1 MDRIEILAVD
11 LLDQHRP
18 LVEELKAIA
27 RQLQLEFGWHYLLDL
42 AWILSHLGEVSGKVI
57 MDAGAGTGVLQWYL
71 AAHGAMVL
79 SVDRSSRADLPWRFR
94 RWTRVKG
101 LRQIDLN
108 PPRSALLN
116 VWRKNESLRARF
128 GSMKQVVSGCWHSPP
143 PPLTPFGRDLIS
155 EQGAKAPESLNPHS
169 HRQKD
174 EGLIFEQGGK
184 ALESTHPLSLRE
196 RGRGEG
202 NIWSSNSRGE
212 GSVWIYN
219 QDLSHLT
226 DVPDHSLDAVV
237 ALSALEHNPPDQLP
251 QVIKELMRVLKP
263 DGLLLATLGAAK
275 DRDWFH
281 KPSQGW
287 CYTEATLR
295 RAFELPP
302 SAPSNYDHY
311 DELFVALRNCA
322 ELRDHLASF
331 YFRSGEN
338 GMPWGVWDPQYQSV
352 GVLKTKI

>member
-57 MDAGAGTGVLQWYL
+57 MDAGAGTGVLQWFL
-71 AAHGAMVL
+71 AAHGATVL

-108 PPRSALLN
+108 PPLAALVN
-116 VWRKNESLRARF
+116 AWRKNESLRARF
-128 GSMKQVVSGCWHSPP
+128 GSMKQVVSGFWNSTSPP
-143 PPLTPFGRDLIS
+143 INPLGR
-155 EQGAKAPESLNPHS
+155 
-169 HRQKD
+169 
-174 EGLIFEQGGK
+174 GLIFEPGGK
-184 ALESTHPLSLRE
+184 ALKNLHPLFLRE
-196 RGRGEG
+196 RGIGEG
-202 NIWSSNSRGE
+202 NIGIVNDRGG

-219 QDLSHLT
+219 QDLSQLT
-226 DVPDHSLDAVV
+226 DVPDNSLDAIA
-237 ALSALEHNPPDQLP
+237 ALSALEHNPPNQLP
-251 QVIKELMRVLKP
+251 QVVKELMRILKP
-263 DGLLLATLGAAK
+263 GGLLLATLGASK

-281 KPSQGW
+281 EPSQGW

-295 RAFELPP
+295 RAFELSP

-311 DELFVALRNCA
+311 DELFVALRHCA

-338 GMPWGVWDPQYQSV
+338 GMPWGIWDPQYQSV
-352 GVLKTKI
+352 GVVKEKE